1 MYRQNDGNYPRV
13 TGWDIAGSAS
23 WFAKSDVGITVRKDE
38 NTLLTEITTWKMR
51 WKWLGRLGS
60 IDLKYNIATGT
71 YEETEQEEFEAVEI

>member
-1 MYRQNDGNYPRV
+1 
-13 TGWDIAGSAS
+13 
-23 WFAKSDVGITVRKDE
+23 VGITVRKDE

-60 IDLKYNIATGT
+60 INLKYNIATGT